1 MKPGRCI
8 VCKNKV
14 FFNYDMIMIMLMI
27 MFYRSSRPT
36 YDVIACQDLRQ
47 RVCLVSDSPD
57 VDSPRLDSLSA
68 AHNVCMY
75 YYSCIV
81 SNCHDLN
88 ASFV

>member
-1 MKPGRCI
+1 
-8 VCKNKV
+8 
-14 FFNYDMIMIMLMI
+14 MIMLMI

-68 AHNVCMY
+68 AHNVCTY